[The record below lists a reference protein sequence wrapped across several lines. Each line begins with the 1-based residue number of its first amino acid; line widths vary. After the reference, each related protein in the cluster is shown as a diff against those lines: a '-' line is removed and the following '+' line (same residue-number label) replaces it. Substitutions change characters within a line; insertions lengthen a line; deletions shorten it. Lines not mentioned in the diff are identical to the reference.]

1 MEFISEGYGF
11 EFIKTQLKDKAL
23 RACRSAFSGQAPN
36 FLSPEL
42 RPQRRYLS
50 TGVPAGT
57 RATRLAEVCHE

>member
-11 EFIKTQLKDKAL
+11 GLIATKLKDKAL
-23 RACRSAFSGQAPN
+23 RAWRSAFSGQAPN

-42 RPQRRYLS
+42 RPHPRYLS